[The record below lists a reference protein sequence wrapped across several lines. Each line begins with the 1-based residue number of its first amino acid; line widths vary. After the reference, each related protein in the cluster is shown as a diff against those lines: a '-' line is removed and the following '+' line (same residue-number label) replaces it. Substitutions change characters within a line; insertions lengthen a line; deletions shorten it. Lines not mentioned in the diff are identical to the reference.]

1 MNSLSATSLV
11 STANSFK
18 LVNNKPQFCTF
29 PTEAYYYRLRRC
41 TTTSSPA
48 VQYATQK
55 RIQNTV
61 RVQAGLYTDTMASLA
76 GYDNG
81 IPQYPGSLLW
91 NNMSDRTHKHVQK
104 AVVASGGQ
112 YTTSSTK
119 HSITRLR
126 PGAMS
131 PGGAGCDI
139 KHGSYDRHLNRLKG
153 RSILRA
159 AAVPANYG
167 ETQQPQQTTGN
178 KTLATGI
185 VAGCNCPQTTETND
199 PAPTL
204 FPNDVYDVSYQYA
217 VNQHVYAKRRDDHNL
232 YAEAYIIALPSPGY
246 ATVLFVSDGAIQADT
261 PLLELLP
268 WFACDCSTTPTY
280 SNLADL
286 LAMICVN
293 NNLSFVEIQTT
304 INNYFGVD
312 YTDTS
317 F

>member
-18 LVNNKPQFCTF
+18 LVNNKPIFCTMPIPF
-29 PTEAYYYRLRRC
+29 FYYRLRRC

-76 GYDNG
+76 SYDNG
-81 IPQYPGSLLW
+81 VPAGLW
-91 NNMSDRTHKHVQK
+91 NNASDRTHKHVQK

-159 AAVPANYG
+159 AAVPSDYG
-167 ETQQPQQTTGN
+167 ETPQQTTVRGN

-199 PAPTL
+199 PKPTL
-204 FPNDVYDVSYQYA
+204 FPNDVYDVSYHYA

-246 ATVLFVSDGAIQADT
+246 ATVLFVSDGAIQTDT
-261 PLLELLP
+261 PLIELLP

-293 NNLSFVEIQTT
+293 NNLSLVEIQTT
-304 INNYFGVD
+304 INNYFGID
-312 YTDTS
+312 YTDSS

>member
-18 LVNNKPQFCTF
+18 LVNNKPIFCTNPVPF
-29 PTEAYYYRLRRC
+29 FYYRLRRC

-55 RIQNTV
+55 QIQNTV
-61 RVQAGLYTDTMASLA
+61 RVQTSLYTGTKASLA
-76 GYDNG
+76 SYNNG
-81 IPQYPGSLLW
+81 QPGLW

-119 HSITRLR
+119 HSLTRLR

-139 KHGSYDRHLNRLKG
+139 KHGSYDRRLNRLKG

-159 AAVPANYG
+159 AAVPSNYG
-167 ETQQPQQTTGN
+167 ETPVAPTVRGN

-185 VAGCNCPQTTETND
+185 VAGCNCPSTGADEPT
-199 PAPTL
+199 PTL

-217 VNQHVYAKRRDDHNL
+217 VNQHVYAKRRDDNNL

-246 ATVLFVSDGAIQADT
+246 ATVLFVSDGAVQADT
-261 PLLELLP
+261 PLVELLP
-268 WFACDCSTTPTY
+268 WFACDCSTEPDY
-280 SNLADL
+280 STLADL
-286 LAMICVN
+286 LATICVN
-293 NNLSFVEIQTT
+293 NNLSLVEIQTT
-304 INNYFGVD
+304 INNYFGID
-312 YTDTS
+312 YTSSS